1 MEDKTVI
8 KAPIDVVVNIF
19 DDSSEISLAISSTFI
34 NLHLNANEEF
44 ILFKRSY
51 KEEPCQFRSIMSFLS
66 SSHDNDDLRPVS
78 PDLAVPYLSGSSIF
92 HRIIGPCNGLVAL
105 TDAINILLFNP
116 ATRHFRLLKPS
127 PFGSPLGF
135 CRSINGFAFGFDLI
149 ANDHKIVRLAEV
161 HGEPPFYCYTIREWR
176 VEVYELSIN
185 TWREADVMDE
195 RLPRCVIDIE
205 IDLIEVWVTR
215 EYGVNE
221 TWCKKYI
228 ITPLSIESPLAV
240 WKDHLLLLQSG
251 SGLLISYDLN
261 SDEVKEFNLHGWP
274 RSLRATVYKENMTSI
289 PRGSEHITRVC

>member
-1 MEDKTVI
+1 MREARLRWFGHVKRRGMDAPVRRCERLALDGFRRGKGRPKKRSKMEDKTVI
-8 KAPIDVVVNIF
+8 KVPIDVVVNIF

-34 NLHLNANEEF
+34 NLHLNANEES

-51 KEEPCQFRSIMSFLS
+51 KEEPSQFRSIMSFLS
-66 SSHDNDDLRPVS
+66 NSHDNDDLRPVS

-105 TDAINILLFNP
+105 TDTINILLFNP

-135 CRSINGFAFGFDLI
+135 RRSINGFAFGFDLI
-149 ANDHKIVRLAEV
+149 ANDYKIVRLAEV

-195 RLPRCVIDIE
+195 RLPSVHWYPCAELLYKWASHWFACSNTVGILCFDMR
-205 IDLIEVWVTR
+205 T
-215 EYGVNE
+215 E
-221 TWCKKYI
+221 TFRNIKMPD
-228 ITPLSIESPLAV
+228 T
-240 WKDHLLLLQSG
+240 
-251 SGLLISYDLN
+251 
-261 SDEVKEFNLHGWP
+261 
-274 RSLRATVYKENMTSI
+274 
-289 PRGSEHITRVC
+289 